1 MNCNTEMIEELVEQL
16 AAAIVVEIAGKEE
29 ATLLEWEGMLCEVMQ
44 DVGQRSLSRML
55 EGMEERYPAQTIACQ
70 CGEEASYRYRR
81 PGTVLTHFG
90 RVRYRRCYYVCDSCH
105 QGQYPLDQKLQLEP
119 GQVSARLSSELA
131 MLGVQTAFGEAAKLV
146 KALLLIDVSPTT
158 IQQETHRFGKHQQER
173 EEVWQAEATDVDR
186 LNERQVSQTGP
197 ARLYGSLDGVIVPV
211 EAEWRELKVGCWY
224 EVKPKKH
231 RHSPAEG
238 EVSERLQAEQM
249 HYFCD
254 FATATDFGKQV
265 WASGYAVE
273 ADIAQEVVFVADGAA
288 WIWNLVEHYFPNAVQ
303 IVDWYHAVAYLS
315 PIVHAAFGA
324 KNAQGKAWR
333 KRVRKLLWNGQV
345 KRVIKNCL
353 RLQKK
358 VPAASEPI
366 QKALTYFANNAQR
379 MDYARLRKAGYF
391 IGSGTVES
399 ACKQIGTQRL
409 KRAGARWSQQGALLV
424 AKARAAWLSGH
435 WPQLIAQ
442 RTAA

>member
-1 MNCNTEMIEELVEQL
+1 METIEELVEQL
-16 AAAIVVEIAGKEE
+16 ATAIVAGIGRKEE
-29 ATLLEWEGMLCEVMQ
+29 GTLLEWEGVLCEVVQM
-44 DVGQRSLSRML
+44 VGQRSLSRML
-55 EGMEERYPAQTIACQ
+55 EGMEERYPSPRVACP
-70 CGEEASYRYRR
+70 CGEEACYRYRR

-105 QGQYPLDQKLQLEP
+105 QGQYPFDQRLQLEP

-158 IQQETHRFGKHQQER
+158 IQQETQRFGQYQQER

-186 LNERQVSQTGP
+186 LNERQFSQTGP

-224 EVKPKKH
+224 AVKPKQH
-231 RHSPAEG
+231 RHPAEAG
-238 EVSERLQAEQM
+238 EVSETLQAEQM

-254 FATATDFGKQV
+254 FATATDFGEQL

-273 ADIAQEVVFVADGAA
+273 ADMAQEVVFVADGAA

-315 PIVHAAFGA
+315 PIVHAVFGA
-324 KNAQGKAWR
+324 KDPQGQAWR
-333 KRVRKLLWNGQV
+333 KRVRKLLWHGQV
-345 KRVIKNCL
+345 RRVIANCI
-353 RLQKK
+353 RLQRKA
-358 VPAASEPI
+358 PAARETI
-366 QKALTYFANNAQR
+366 QKALSYFANNAHR

-399 ACKQIGTQRL
+399 ACKQIGAHRL